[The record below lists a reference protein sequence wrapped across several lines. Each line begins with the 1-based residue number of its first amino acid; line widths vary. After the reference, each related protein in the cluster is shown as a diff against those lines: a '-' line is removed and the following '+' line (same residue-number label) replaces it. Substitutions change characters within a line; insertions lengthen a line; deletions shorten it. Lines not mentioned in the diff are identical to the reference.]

1 MKGMT
6 KGIGPNGLGSAAK
19 MMKKAPMK
27 VMDEKSMAKMGHM
40 DKSAAKIM
48 GRNLADAADKKR
60 AKAEKA
66 EVKGKLKKAERL
78 RGKASKLDK
87 KYISKVTKVFKKAFD
102 EASK

>member
-1 MKGMT
+1 MT

-27 VMDEKSMAKMGHM
+27 VMDEKS
-40 DKSAAKIM
+40 AAKIM

-66 EVKGKLKKAERL
+66 EAKGKLKKAERL
-78 RGKASKLDK
+78 RDKADKL
-87 KYISKVTKVFKKAFD
+87 VTKKLKKEITPFTPP
-102 EASK
+102 KK